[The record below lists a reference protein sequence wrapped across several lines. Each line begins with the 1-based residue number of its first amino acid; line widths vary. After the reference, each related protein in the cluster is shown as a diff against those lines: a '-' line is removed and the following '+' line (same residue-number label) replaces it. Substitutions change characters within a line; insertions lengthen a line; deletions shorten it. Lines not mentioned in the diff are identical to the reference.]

1 MGVTLDWDWGQRTG
15 GNLTPRE
22 RRHLIRTIL
31 RDVPGGLVGIVRYR
45 LGKRGSARADLVEL
59 PAPDSTL
66 ARRAEEFVEAALSPY
81 VLAHSQRTYFLGKAL
96 AAADGTTVDDELSY
110 LAALMHDINL
120 EHPTPDR
127 CFAVTG
133 GERARELLIQWGAD
147 PAVAEA
153 VAAATCGHAT
163 AGVDHDLA
171 DPAGLV
177 HAGSMADC
185 VGLRLDK
192 IDPSWLAELQ
202 QRYPR
207 HRFKQR
213 LVPTLRAEAAAV
225 PRGRIHLANRWAAFP
240 LLIRTAPYPE

>member
-1 MGVTLDWDWGQRTG
+1 MGVTLDWNWAQRTG

-22 RRHLIRTIL
+22 RRHLISTIL
-31 RDVPGGLVGIVRYR
+31 RDVPGGLVGIARYR
-45 LGKRGSARADLVEL
+45 LGRRGSARSDLVEL

-81 VLAHSQRTYFLGKAL
+81 LLAHSQRTYFLGKAL

-110 LAALMHDINL
+110 LAALMHDLNL

-133 GERARELLIQWGAD
+133 GERAQRLLIEWGAD
-147 PAVAEA
+147 LATADA

-163 AGVDHDLA
+163 PGADRDLA
-171 DPAGLV
+171 EPAGFVL
-177 HAGSMADC
+177 AGSMADC
-185 VGLRLDK
+185 VGRRLDE
-192 IDPSWLAELQ
+192 IDPAWLAELLR
-202 QRYPR
+202 RYPR
-207 HRFKQR
+207 LQLKQR
-213 LVPTLRAEAAAV
+213 LVPALRTEATAV

-240 LLIRTAPYPE
+240 LLIRTAPYSE